1 MDLECTKKNFSR
13 ISQSNFQA
21 RPNVPNRY
29 NKICRQKKY
38 ELTPRDI
45 KYWYL
50 CDKNRQVKLIS
61 SHFWILEPTGFPC
74 ADLEGKLNVDS
85 VLGQNERGSTQ
96 IRNTVNQGCLHYL
109 ALMYLCSIPQSSLYS
124 PYHSKAAL
132 PRFLKNESQYSFCRN
147 SL

>member
-61 SHFWILEPTGFPC
+61 SPFWILEPTGFPC

-85 VLGQNERGSTQ
+85 VLGSKQTKIYADPKHS
-96 IRNTVNQGCLHYL
+96 NQACLHYL